1 VTGACGWAP
10 STKGEKV
17 ERSFAPQGS
26 RAGAR
31 PTIRLATLAT
41 FALTL
46 VVALIAGVQSASS
59 AGGGGSSYIVQLA
72 DEPVLT
78 YTGGT
83 AGIPA
88 TAPAKGQKINPN
100 SASVKRYV
108 DHLKAKHAE
117 VAGKV
122 GASKFYDY
130 VYAVN
135 GFAAPLTP
143 AQAAALEKMDG
154 VLAVEKDR
162 LSFIETDNT
171 PTFLGLNAAG
181 GLWSQNSKGGPA
193 GAGENVIVGVLDTG
207 IWPEHPSFSDQQDLA
222 FRPGSSGKRTQVYD
236 APSGWHGTCQSGEQ
250 WSQDHCGNKLIGARY
265 FLSGF
270 GHFGVIKNDYK
281 SARDADGHGTH
292 TSSTAAGNH
301 NVPASILGADLGKVS
316 GMAPRA
322 RVAMYKVCWNG
333 ESGGCAFSD
342 SVAAVDLAVADGVDV
357 INFSISG
364 TQTSYLDAV
373 EVAFLRASRAGV
385 FVAASAGNDGPGP
398 TTVAHISPWLT
409 TVAASTQNRS
419 FKGAVKLGSGA
430 TFTGVTLTGGSA
442 VAPLVDAAALGDE
455 LCRPGR
461 LSSAAGKIVLCKRG
475 VNARVEKSK
484 VVKDAGGI
492 GMVLYNASDTQSLNT
507 DNHYIPSVHINN
519 TDGLVVKA
527 YAAGASPTA
536 EIIGGQAVFEGGN
549 TMADFSSRGPS
560 IAGGGDVIK
569 PDITAPGVN
578 ILAGNTP
585 TAFLGAPGQLFQS
598 ISGTSMSSP
607 HMAGLAALLIQKYP
621 TWSPAAIKSAYMTSA
636 RQNLTKEDGTTQAD
650 PFDFGAGHAVPNVAA
665 NPGLVYDLGFN
676 DYRGFLRGQGLCTLC
691 FGTTPATT
699 VTAPNLNLP
708 SFGVGSLAGTLMVTR
723 SLTNVGAAATY
734 NVAVGA
740 PSGVSVEVTPSTLV
754 FGAGE
759 TKSYT
764 VKFTTQAGAAFNE
777 YTFGSLTWSDGGH
790 IVRSPIAIRPVP
802 LAAPREITG
811 TGTSGSRTFSVTY
824 GYDGPFTPTA
834 QGLQAAHTESRTLA
848 DDPTNNFN
856 TDDPASNQG
865 IQVHTFT
872 VPAGTPVVRFQTFQT
887 VNPNDDLDMYVYRV
901 EADDSQTLVGAS
913 AGGTAA
919 EVVTLNRPAAAE
931 YKVYIHGWEVV
942 PGVTY
947 TLFDWILAD
956 AAAGNMTVTDPG
968 DATVGG
974 SADITVDWSGLTAGT
989 RYLGRISYSN
999 GTDEIGNTLVSIT
1012 A

>member
-1 VTGACGWAP
+1 
-10 STKGEKV
+10 V
-17 ERSFAPQGS
+17 EGSFTRQGN

-31 PTIRLATLAT
+31 PTVRLTTLAT
-41 FALTL
+41 VALAL

-59 AGGGGSSYIVQLA
+59 AGGGGSSYIIQLTE
-72 DEPVLT
+72 EPVLT

-100 SASVKRYV
+100 SAAVKQYV
-108 DHLKAKHAE
+108 DYLKAKHADI
-117 VAGKV
+117 AGKV
-122 GASKFYDY
+122 GAAKFYDY
-130 VYAVN
+130 VYTVN

-143 AQAAALEKMDG
+143 AQAAALEKTAG

-181 GLWSQNSKGGPA
+181 GLWSQNTAGGPA

-222 FRPGSSGKRTQVYD
+222 FRPGSAGKRTLAYG
-236 APSGWHGTCQSGEQ
+236 APIGWHGTCQSGEQ

-281 SARDADGHGTH
+281 SARDADGHGSH
-292 TSSTAAGNH
+292 TTSTAAGNY
-301 NVPASILGADLGKVS
+301 NVSASILGSDLGKVS

-333 ESGGCAFSD
+333 ESGGCSSSD
-342 SVAAVDLAVADGVDV
+342 SVAAIDTAIADGVDV
-357 INFSISG
+357 LNFSISG

-385 FVAASAGNDGPGP
+385 FVAASAGNGGPGP
-398 TTVAHISPWLT
+398 STVAHISPWLT

-419 FKGAVKLGSGA
+419 FEGAVRLGNNVSY
-430 TFTGVTLTGGSA
+430 TGVTLTGGSA
-442 VAPLVDAAALGDE
+442 SASLADAATLGDE

-461 LSSAAGKIVLCKRG
+461 LASAAGKIVLCKRG
-475 VNARVEKSK
+475 VNARVEKSL
-484 VVKDAGGI
+484 VVKQAGGI
-492 GMVLYNASDTQSLNT
+492 GMVLYNVSDTQSLNT

-519 TDGLVVKA
+519 TNGLAVKA
-527 YAAGASPTA
+527 YIAAGGSPTA
-536 EIIGGQAVFEGGN
+536 QIIGGHAVFGGGN

-636 RQNLTKEDGTTQAD
+636 RQNLTKEDAATPAD
-650 PFDFGAGHAVPNVAA
+650 PFDFGAGHAVPNGAA
-665 NPGLVYDLGFN
+665 SPGLVYDLGFD
-676 DYRGFLRGQGLCTLC
+676 DYRGFLKGQGLCNFC
-691 FGTTPATT
+691 FGTAPATA
-699 VTAPNLNLP
+699 VTASNLNLP
-708 SFGVGSLAGTLMVTR
+708 SFGVGSLAGTLTVTR
-723 SLTNVGAAATY
+723 KLTNVGAAATY
-734 NVAVGA
+734 NVAVNA
-740 PSGVSVEVTPSTLV
+740 PSGVSLEVNPSSLA
-754 FGAGE
+754 FAAGE

-764 VKFTTQAGAAFNE
+764 VKFTTQPGATFNQ
-777 YTFGSLTWSDGGH
+777 YTFGSLSWNGAGNS
-790 IVRSPIAIRPVP
+790 VRSPIAIRPVP

-811 TGTSGSRTFSVTY
+811 TGTTGSREFSVTY
-824 GYDGPFTPTA
+824 GYTGPFSTTP
-834 QGLQAAHTESRTLA
+834 QGLQAAHTESRTLT
-848 DDPTNNFN
+848 DDPTNDFN

-872 VPAGTPVVRFQTFQT
+872 VPAGTPVARFQTFQT
-887 VNPNDDLDMYVYRV
+887 VNPNDDLDVYVYRV
-901 EADDSQTLVGAS
+901 GAGGTQTLVGLS
-913 AGGTAA
+913 AGGTSA
-919 EVVTLNRPAAAE
+919 EVVTLNKPTAAE

-942 PGVTY
+942 SGVSY
-947 TLFDWILAD
+947 TLYDWILSS

-968 DATVGG
+968 DATTGASANVTVG
-974 SADITVDWSGLTAGT
+974 WSGLTAGT
-989 RYLGRISYSN
+989 KYFGRISYSN
-999 GTDEIGNTLVSIT
+999 GTDEIGATLVRID

>member
-1 VTGACGWAP
+1 
-10 STKGEKV
+10 V
-17 ERSFAPQGS
+17 EGSFIRQGN

-31 PTIRLATLAT
+31 PTVRLTTLAT
-41 FALTL
+41 FALAL
-46 VVALIAGVQSASS
+46 VVALMAGVQSASS
-59 AGGGGSSYIVQLA
+59 AGGGGSSYIIQLTE
-72 DEPVLT
+72 EPVLT

-100 SASVKRYV
+100 SAAVKQYV
-108 DHLKAKHAE
+108 DYLKAKHAE
-117 VAGKV
+117 IAGKV
-122 GASKFYDY
+122 GAAKFYDY
-130 VYAVN
+130 VYTVN
-135 GFAAPLTP
+135 GFAAPLTA
-143 AQAAALEKMDG
+143 AQAAALEKTAG

-181 GLWSQNSKGGPA
+181 GLWSQNPQGGPA
-193 GAGENVIVGVLDTG
+193 GAGENVVVGVLDTG
-207 IWPEHPSFSDQQDLA
+207 IWPEHPSFSDQRDLA
-222 FRPGSSGKRTQVYD
+222 FRPGSSGKETLAYN

-281 SARDADGHGTH
+281 SARDADGHGSH
-292 TSSTAAGNH
+292 TTSTAAGNH
-301 NVPASILGADLGKVS
+301 NVSASILGSDLGKVS

-333 ESGGCAFSD
+333 ESGGCANTD
-342 SVAAVDLAVADGVDV
+342 SVAAIDTAIADGVDV
-357 INFSISG
+357 LNFSISG
-364 TQTSYLDAV
+364 TLTSYLDAV

-385 FVAASAGNDGPGP
+385 FVATSAGNSGPGP
-398 TTVAHISPWLT
+398 STVAHISPWLT

-419 FKGAVKLGSGA
+419 FEGAVKLGNGT
-430 TFTGVTLTGGSA
+430 TFTGVTLTGGSSS
-442 VAPLVDAAALGDE
+442 APLVDAATLGDE
-455 LCRPGR
+455 LCRPGG
-461 LSSAAGKIVLCKRG
+461 LASAAGKIVLCRRG
-475 VNARVEKSK
+475 VNARVEKSL
-484 VVKDAGGI
+484 VVKQAGGI
-492 GMVLYNASDTQSLNT
+492 GMVLYNVSDTQSLNT
-507 DNHYIPSVHINN
+507 DNHYIPSVHINF
-519 TDGLVVKA
+519 TKGTAVKA
-527 YAAGASPTA
+527 YIAAGGSPTA
-536 EIIGGQAVFEGGN
+536 QIIGGKAVFGGGN

-560 IAGGGDVIK
+560 IAGGGDIIK

-578 ILAGNTP
+578 VLAGNTP

-636 RQNLTKEDGTTQAD
+636 RQNLTKEDAATPAD
-650 PFDFGAGHAVPNVAA
+650 PFDFGAGHAVPNGAA
-665 NPGLVYDLGFN
+665 NPGLVYDLGFD

-708 SFGVGSLAGTLMVTR
+708 SFGIGSLAGTLTVTR
-723 SLTNVGAAATY
+723 KLTNVGAAATY
-734 NVAVGA
+734 KVAVNA
-740 PSGVSVEVTPSTLV
+740 PSGVAVEVNPSSLK
-754 FGAGE
+754 FAAGE

-764 VKFTTQAGAAFNE
+764 VKFTTQSGATFNQ
-777 YTFGSLTWSDGGH
+777 YTFGSLTWSRAGNN
-790 IVRSPIAIRPVP
+790 VRSPIAIRPVP

-824 GYDGPFTPTA
+824 GYTGPFSTTP
-834 QGLQAAHTESRTLA
+834 QGLQAAHTETRTLT

-856 TDDPASNQG
+856 TEDPAGNQG

-872 VPAGTPVVRFQTFQT
+872 VPAGTPVARWQTFQT

-901 EADDSQTLVGAS
+901 GAGGTQTLVGAS
-913 AGGTAA
+913 AGGTSA
-919 EVVTLNRPAAAE
+919 EVVTVNRPAPAAVTE
-931 YKVYIHGWEVV
+931 YRVYIHGWEVV
-942 PGVTY
+942 PGVSY
-947 TLFDWILAD
+947 TLYDWILSA

-968 DATVGG
+968 DATTGTSANVTVG
-974 SADITVDWSGLTAGT
+974 WSGLTAGT
-989 RYLGRISYSN
+989 KYFGRISYSN
-999 GTDEIGNTLVSIT
+999 GSAEIGATLVRID

>member
-1 VTGACGWAP
+1 MIGVRVSWRR
-10 STKGEKV
+10 STKGERV
-17 ERSFAPQGS
+17 EASHRRQGN

-31 PTIRLATLAT
+31 PTVRLNVLAT
-41 FALTL
+41 FALAL

-59 AGGGGSSYIVQLA
+59 AGGGGSSYIVQLTQ
-72 DEPVLT
+72 EPVLT
-78 YTGGT
+78 YTGGI

-100 SASVKRYV
+100 SAAVKRYV
-108 DHLKAKHAE
+108 EYLKGKHAE
-117 VAGKV
+117 IAGKV
-122 GASKFYDY
+122 GAAKFYDY
-130 VYAVN
+130 VYTVN

-181 GLWSQNSKGGPA
+181 GLWSQNSAGGPA

-207 IWPEHPSFSDQQDLA
+207 IWPEHPSFSDQ
-222 FRPGSSGKRTQVYD
+222 GYG
-236 APSGWHGTCQSGEQ
+236 APTGWNGTCQSGEQ
-250 WSQDHCGNKLIGARY
+250 WSQDDCGNKLIGARY

-292 TSSTAAGNH
+292 TTSTAAGNH
-301 NVPASILGADLGKVS
+301 NVPASILGSSLGNVS

-333 ESGGCAFSD
+333 ESGGCSTSD
-342 SVAAVDLAVADGVDV
+342 SVAAVDTAIADGVDV
-357 INFSISG
+357 LNFSISG
-364 TQTSYLDAV
+364 TQTQYLDAV

-385 FVAASAGNDGPGP
+385 FVAASAGNGGPGAS
-398 TTVAHISPWLT
+398 TVAHISPWLT

-419 FKGAVKLGSGA
+419 FEGAVKLGNNASY
-430 TFTGVTLTGGSA
+430 TGVTLTGGSA
-442 VAPLVDAAALGDE
+442 AAPLADAATLGDE

-461 LSSAAGKIVLCKRG
+461 LASAAGKIVLCKRG
-475 VNARVEKSK
+475 VNARVEKSL
-484 VVKDAGGI
+484 VVKQAGGI

-507 DNHYIPSVHINN
+507 DNHYIPSVHINFTN
-519 TDGLVVKA
+519 GTAVKT
-527 YAAGASPTA
+527 YIAGGGAPTA
-536 EIIGGQAVFEGGN
+536 QIIGGKAVFGGGN

-621 TWSPAAIKSAYMTSA
+621 TWSPAAVKSAYMTSA
-636 RQNLTKEDGTTQAD
+636 RQNLTKEDARTPAD
-650 PFDFGAGHAVPNVAA
+650 PFDFGAGHAVPNGAA
-665 NPGLVYDLGFN
+665 NPGLVYDIGFD

-691 FGTTPATT
+691 FGTSPATII
-699 VTAPNLNLP
+699 AASNLNLP
-708 SFGVGSLAGTLMVTR
+708 SLAVGSLAGTRTVTR
-723 SLTNVGAAATY
+723 KLTNVGAAATY
-734 NVAVGA
+734 KVAVNA
-740 PSGVSVEVTPSTLV
+740 PSGVSVEVNPSSLT
-754 FGAGE
+754 FAAGE

-764 VKFTTQAGAAFNE
+764 VTFTTGRRATFNQ
-777 YTFGSLTWSDGGH
+777 YTFGSLSWSGAGNT
-790 IVRSPIAIRPVP
+790 VRSPIAIRPVP
-802 LAAPREITG
+802 LAAPRELTPIG
-811 TGTSGSRTFSVTY
+811 TGTTGSRTFSVTY
-824 GYDGPFTPTA
+824 GYTGQFTPAA
-834 QGLQAAHTESRTLA
+834 QGLQAAHTESRTLT
-848 DDPTNNFN
+848 DDPTNNFD
-856 TDDPASNQG
+856 TTAPASNQG

-872 VPAGTPVVRFQTFQT
+872 VPAGTPVARWQTFQT
-887 VNPNDDLDMYVYRV
+887 VNPNDDLDVYVYRV
-901 EADDSQTLVGAS
+901 GAGGTQTLVGAS
-913 AGGTAA
+913 AGGTSA
-919 EVVTLNRPAAAE
+919 EVVTLNNPTAAE

-942 PGVTY
+942 SGVSY
-947 TLFDWILAD
+947 TLYDWILSP

-968 DATVGG
+968 DATLGA
-974 SADITVDWSGLTAGT
+974 SANITVGWSGLTAGT
-989 RYLGRISYSN
+989 KYFGRISYSN
-999 GTDEIGNTLVSIT
+999 GTSEIGATLVRVD